1 MFMAA
6 LLINVKIL
14 KQPRYSSAGE
24 WINKLWSIQTMKYY
38 IVLKINELPNHENT
52 WRNRERQF
60 LKQADKDSG
69 DPEEEEGVQ
78 GPQGGRGLGPLR
90 RRKEQFFSPIFR
102 VLAIYIYVFF
112 FRTNDYTTKQ
122 LIFLKGMF
130 SLKLCTNDYITTM
143 FPALGIF
150 SSTF

>member
-60 LKQADKDSG
+60 LK
-69 DPEEEEGVQ
+69 
-78 GPQGGRGLGPLR
+78 
-90 RRKEQFFSPIFR
+90 
-102 VLAIYIYVFF
+102 
-112 FRTNDYTTKQ
+112 
-122 LIFLKGMF
+122 
-130 SLKLCTNDYITTM
+130 
-143 FPALGIF
+143 
-150 SSTF
+150 